1 MGKRYSFQASGLHRL
16 MGILPGAR
24 VYTGETADKSIT
36 DLKMPVLEKNHEGP
50 VFKEPWQAQAF
61 AMAVTLSEAG
71 LFSWQ
76 EWSSELSASIQSQ
89 QKKGDPDDG
98 ETYYLHW
105 LETLEKMLSRKNLIE
120 HADLL
125 QRITEWKDCLLYTS
139 PSPRDS

>member
-1 MGKRYSFQASGLHRL
+1 MN
-16 MGILPGAR
+16 
-24 VYTGETADKSIT
+24 TGEMADKSIT
-36 DLKMPVLEKNHEGP
+36 DLKMSVLEKNNEGP

-76 EWSSELSASIQSQ
+76 EWSSELGLSIQSR
-89 QKKGDPDDG
+89 QKKGDPEDG

-125 QRITEWKDCLLYTS
+125 MRISEWEEAYLKTPHGQPVQLESC
-139 PSPRDS
+139 

>member
-1 MGKRYSFQASGLHRL
+1 MK
-16 MGILPGAR
+16 
-24 VYTGETADKSIT
+24 TGEKTDKSVT
-36 DLKMPVLEKNHEGP
+36 DLKIPVLEKNLEGP

-76 EWSSELSASIQSQ
+76 EWSSELSVSIQSQ
-89 QKKGDPDDG
+89 QKNGDPDDG

-105 LETLEKMLSRKNLIE
+105 METLEKILSRKNLIE

-125 QRITEWKDCLLYTS
+125 QRITEWKEAYLKTPHGQSVQLESC
-139 PSPRDS
+139 

>member
-1 MGKRYSFQASGLHRL
+1 MN
-16 MGILPGAR
+16 
-24 VYTGETADKSIT
+24 TGETADKSIT

-61 AMAVTLSEAG
+61 AMVVTLSEAG

-89 QKKGDPDDG
+89 QKMGDPGDG

-125 QRITEWKDCLLYTS
+125 KRISEWEEAYLKTPHGQPVQLESC
-139 PSPRDS
+139 

>member
-1 MGKRYSFQASGLHRL
+1 MN
-16 MGILPGAR
+16 
-24 VYTGETADKSIT
+24 TGETADKSIT

-76 EWSSELSASIQSQ
+76 EWSSELGASIQSR

-125 QRITEWKDCLLYTS
+125 QRITEWKEAYLKT
-139 PSPRDS
+139 P

>member
-1 MGKRYSFQASGLHRL
+1 MN
-16 MGILPGAR
+16 
-24 VYTGETADKSIT
+24 TGETADKSVT
-36 DLKMPVLEKNHEGP
+36 DLKMSVLEKNHEGP

-125 QRITEWKDCLLYTS
+125 QRITEWKEAYLQD
-139 PSPRDS
+139 SPRTTLSIGILLIIYQ

>member
-1 MGKRYSFQASGLHRL
+1 MN
-16 MGILPGAR
+16 
-24 VYTGETADKSIT
+24 TGETADKSIT
-36 DLKMPVLEKNHEGP
+36 DLKMSVLEKNHEGP

-76 EWSSELSASIQSQ
+76 EWSSELGASIHSR
-89 QKKGDPDDG
+89 QKNGDPDDG

-105 LETLEKMLSRKNLIE
+105 LETLEIMLSRKNLIE

-125 QRITEWKDCLLYTS
+125 KRIYEWEKAYLKTPHGQPFQLES
-139 PSPRDS
+139 F

>member
-1 MGKRYSFQASGLHRL
+1 M
-16 MGILPGAR
+16 P
-24 VYTGETADKSIT
+24 
-36 DLKMPVLEKNHEGP
+36 DLVKDHEGP

-76 EWSSELSASIQSQ
+76 EWSSELGASIQSR

-125 QRITEWKDCLLYTS
+125 QRITEWKEAYLKTPHGQPVQLESC
-139 PSPRDS
+139 

>member
-1 MGKRYSFQASGLHRL
+1 MK
-16 MGILPGAR
+16 
-24 VYTGETADKSIT
+24 TGETADKSVT

-76 EWSSELSASIQSQ
+76 EWSSELSVSIQSR
-89 QKKGDPDDG
+89 QKNGDTDDG

-120 HADLL
+120 QADLL
-125 QRITEWKDCLLYTS
+125 QHITEWKEAYLKT
-139 PSPRDS
+139 PHGQRFN

>member
-1 MGKRYSFQASGLHRL
+1 MN
-16 MGILPGAR
+16 
-24 VYTGETADKSIT
+24 TGETADKSIT

-76 EWSSELSASIQSQ
+76 EWSSELGLNIQSW
-89 QKKGDPDDG
+89 QKKGVPDDG

-105 LETLEKMLSRKNLIE
+105 LETLEKIICRKNLIE
-120 HADLL
+120 HPDLL
-125 QRITEWKDCLLYTS
+125 KRISEWKKAYLKTPHGQTVQLESC
-139 PSPRDS
+139 

>member
-1 MGKRYSFQASGLHRL
+1 MN
-16 MGILPGAR
+16 
-24 VYTGETADKSIT
+24 TGETTDKSIT
-36 DLKMPVLEKNHEGP
+36 DLKMSVLEKNHEGSI
-50 VFKEPWQAQAF
+50 FKEPWQAQAF
-61 AMAVTLSEAG
+61 AIAVTLSEAG

-76 EWSSELSASIQSQ
+76 EWSSELGASIQSR

-125 QRITEWKDCLLYTS
+125 QRIYEWKEAYLKS
-139 PSPRDS
+139 PHRQPVQLESF

>member
-1 MGKRYSFQASGLHRL
+1 MKK
-16 MGILPGAR
+16 
-24 VYTGETADKSIT
+24 GETTDKSVT

-76 EWSSELSASIQSQ
+76 EWSSELVARIQSR

-98 ETYYLHW
+98 ETYYQHW

-125 QRITEWKDCLLYTS
+125 MRISEWEEAYLKTPHGQPVQLESC
-139 PSPRDS
+139 

>member
-1 MGKRYSFQASGLHRL
+1 MN
-16 MGILPGAR
+16 
-24 VYTGETADKSIT
+24 TGETAEKSIT
-36 DLKMPVLEKNHEGP
+36 DLKMSVLEKNHEGP
-50 VFKEPWQAQAF
+50 VFKEPWQAQVF

-76 EWSSELSASIQSQ
+76 EWSSELGASIQSQ

-105 LETLEKMLSRKNLIE
+105 LETLENILSRKNLIE

-125 QRITEWKDCLLYTS
+125 MRISEWEEAYLKTPHGQPVQLESC
-139 PSPRDS
+139 

>member
-1 MGKRYSFQASGLHRL
+1 MN
-16 MGILPGAR
+16 
-24 VYTGETADKSIT
+24 TDETADKSIT

-71 LFSWQ
+71 LFSCQ
-76 EWSSELSASIQSQ
+76 EWSSELGASIQSR
-89 QKKGDPDDG
+89 QKKGDPDDD
-98 ETYYLHW
+98 ETFYLHW

-125 QRITEWKDCLLYTS
+125 QRITEWKEAYLKTPHGQTVQLESC
-139 PSPRDS
+139 

>member
-1 MGKRYSFQASGLHRL
+1 MS
-16 MGILPGAR
+16 
-24 VYTGETADKSIT
+24 
-36 DLKMPVLEKNHEGP
+36 VLEKNHEGP

-76 EWSSELSASIQSQ
+76 EWSSELGASIQSR

-105 LETLEKMLSRKNLIE
+105 LETLENILSRKNLIE

-125 QRITEWKDCLLYTS
+125 QRIIEWKETYLKTPHGQPVQLESC
-139 PSPRDS
+139 

>member
-1 MGKRYSFQASGLHRL
+1 MKKN
-16 MGILPGAR
+16 
-24 VYTGETADKSIT
+24 ETADKSIT

-50 VFKEPWQAQAF
+50 FFWEPWQAQAF

-76 EWSSELSASIQSQ
+76 EWSSELSVSIQSR

-120 HADLL
+120 HSDLL
-125 QRITEWKDCLLYTS
+125 KRVS
-139 PSPRDS
+139 

>member
-1 MGKRYSFQASGLHRL
+1 MN
-16 MGILPGAR
+16 
-24 VYTGETADKSIT
+24 TGETADKSIT
-36 DLKMPVLEKNHEGP
+36 DLKMSVLEKNHEGP

-76 EWSSELSASIQSQ
+76 EWSSELSTSIQSR

-105 LETLEKMLSRKNLIE
+105 LETLENMLSRRNLIE

-125 QRITEWKDCLLYTS
+125 QHISKWKEAYLKTPHGQTVQLESC
-139 PSPRDS
+139 

>member
-1 MGKRYSFQASGLHRL
+1 MN
-16 MGILPGAR
+16 
-24 VYTGETADKSIT
+24 TGETEDKSIT
-36 DLKMPVLEKNHEGP
+36 DLKMSVLEKNHEGP

-76 EWSSELSASIQSQ
+76 EWSSELGASIHSR
-89 QKKGDPDDG
+89 QKNGDPDDG
-98 ETYYLHW
+98 ETYYQHW

-125 QRITEWKDCLLYTS
+125 MRISEWEEAYLKTPHGQPVQLESC
-139 PSPRDS
+139 

>member
-1 MGKRYSFQASGLHRL
+1 MKK
-16 MGILPGAR
+16 
-24 VYTGETADKSIT
+24 GETADKSIT

-76 EWSSELSASIQSQ
+76 EWSSELGASIQSW
-89 QKKGDPDDG
+89 QKKGDPDNG

-125 QRITEWKDCLLYTS
+125 QRISEWKEAYLKTPHGQRVQLESC
-139 PSPRDS
+139 

>member
-1 MGKRYSFQASGLHRL
+1 MKK
-16 MGILPGAR
+16 
-24 VYTGETADKSIT
+24 GETADKSIT

-76 EWSSELSASIQSQ
+76 EWSSELGASIQSW

-125 QRITEWKDCLLYTS
+125 QRITEWKKAYLKTPHGQPVQLESC
-139 PSPRDS
+139 

>member
-1 MGKRYSFQASGLHRL
+1 MKK
-16 MGILPGAR
+16 
-24 VYTGETADKSIT
+24 GETADKSVT
-36 DLKMPVLEKNHEGP
+36 DLKMSVLEKNHEGP

-76 EWSSELSASIQSQ
+76 EWSSELGASIQSP

-105 LETLEKMLSRKNLIE
+105 LETLENMLSRRNLIE

-125 QRITEWKDCLLYTS
+125 QRICEWKEAYLKTPHGQPVQLESC
-139 PSPRDS
+139 

>member
-1 MGKRYSFQASGLHRL
+1 MN
-16 MGILPGAR
+16 
-24 VYTGETADKSIT
+24 TGETADKSIT
-36 DLKMPVLEKNHEGP
+36 DLKMPDLVKDHEGP

-76 EWSSELSASIQSQ
+76 EWSSELGASIQSR

-125 QRITEWKDCLLYTS
+125 QRITEWKEAYFKTPHGQPVQLESC
-139 PSPRDS
+139 